1 MSDDD
6 DDDEGEY
13 TDPIPSLRLTTS
25 PNSYMRIEVR
35 LSFVVET
42 KLPQETTEPS
52 FGTNISQLIFSP
64 SPSPKKATINDQ
76 PNF

>member
-1 MSDDD
+1 MLKKSKDQDSILSMSDD

-13 TDPIPSLRLTTS
+13 IDPIPSLILTTN

-42 KLPQETTEPS
+42 KLPQ
-52 FGTNISQLIFSP
+52 
-64 SPSPKKATINDQ
+64 
-76 PNF
+76 